1 MKSRVVSGMRPT
13 GKLHLGHLVGALN
26 NWASLQEQY
35 DCFYF
40 VADWH
45 ALTSD
50 YADTSALV
58 ENAYDMVADWI
69 AAGLDPQRSTLFVQ
83 SLVPEHAELFLL
95 LSMTVPI
102 PWLERVPTYKEQI
115 EQLAE
120 KDLSTLGFLGYPLLQ
135 TADIIIYNA
144 RYVPVGEDQVAHLE
158 LSREIVRR
166 FHNFYGQLF
175 EEPLPLL
182 TTFPRLPGLDNRK
195 MSKSYGNTINL
206 SDDAETVRKKV
217 MQMYTDPKR
226 IRADIPGTVEG
237 NPVFMYHDAF
247 NPDTAEVEELKAP
260 LPRREGWRR
269 RGEDEAGE
277 SAQRPPRPDA
287 RAPRRSARAPVGA
300 ARHPR
305 RGIAEGAGARAG
317 NDGARPW
324 RGEIAV
330 SVGGGRPEPERER
343 PARRLD
349 PRPCTNQTSN
359 PSSRRIRSGSR
370 TSKDRS
376 TCCCT

>member
-1 MKSRVVSGMRPT
+1 MRPT

-26 NWASLQEQY
+26 NWASLQDQY

-58 ENAYDMVADWI
+58 ENAYDMAADWI
-69 AAGLDPQRSTLFVQ
+69 AAGLDPSRSTLFVQ

-115 EQLAE
+115 DQLTE

-175 EEPLPLL
+175 EEPKPLL

-226 IRADIPGTVEG
+226 IRADVPGTVEG

-247 NPDTAEVEELKAP
+247 NPDTAEVEDLKTRYRAGKVGDVEVKTKLAKALNAHLEP
-260 LPRREGWRR
+260 MRARRADALARPSALREILEEGSR
-269 RGEDEAGE
+269 
-277 SAQRPPRPDA
+277 QA
-287 RAPRRSARAPVGA
+287 RAIAQETMVRVRGA
-300 ARHPR
+300 VKLNYR
-305 RGIAEGAGARAG
+305 
-317 NDGARPW
+317 
-324 RGEIAV
+324 
-330 SVGGGRPEPERER
+330 
-343 PARRLD
+343 
-349 PRPCTNQTSN
+349 
-359 PSSRRIRSGSR
+359 
-370 TSKDRS
+370 
-376 TCCCT
+376 

>member
-1 MKSRVVSGMRPT
+1 MRPT
-13 GKLHLGHLVGALN
+13 GKLHLGHLVGALD
-26 NWASLQEQY
+26 NWSALQDTY

-50 YADTSALV
+50 YADTSELV
-58 ENAYDMVADWI
+58 ANAYDMTADWI
-69 AAGLDPQRSTLFVQ
+69 AAGLDPARSTLFIQ
-83 SLVPEHAELFLL
+83 SLVPEHAELSLL

-115 EQLAE
+115 EQLSE

-144 RYVPVGEDQVAHLE
+144 HYVPVGEDQVPHLE

-166 FHNFYGQLF
+166 FQNFYGELF
-175 EEPLPLL
+175 VEPQPLL

-206 SDDAETVRKKV
+206 SDDAESVRKKV

-226 IRADIPGTVEG
+226 VRADIPGTVEG

-247 NPDTAEVEELKAP
+247 NPDTAEVEELKTRYRAGKVGDVEVKTKLAKALNARLEP
-260 LPRREGWRR
+260 MRARRA
-269 RGEDEAGE
+269 DLLAKP
-277 SAQRPPRPDA
+277 SALRDVLQ
-287 RAPRRSARAPVGA
+287 
-300 ARHPR
+300 
-305 RGIAEGAGARAG
+305 EGARKARL
-317 NDGARPW
+317 
-324 RGEIAV
+324 IAQ
-330 SVGGGRPEPERER
+330 ETMERV
-343 PARRLD
+343 
-349 PRPCTNQTSN
+349 
-359 PSSRRIRSGSR
+359 R
-370 TSKDRS
+370 TAVKLQY
-376 TCCCT
+376 

>member
-1 MKSRVVSGMRPT
+1 MRPT
-13 GKLHLGHLVGALN
+13 GRLHLGHLVGALN
-26 NWASLQEQY
+26 NWASLQDQY

-58 ENAYDMVADWI
+58 ENAYDMAADWI
-69 AAGLDPQRSTLFVQ
+69 AAGLDPARSTLFVQ
-83 SLVPEHAELFLL
+83 SRVPEHAELCLL

-115 EQLAE
+115 DQLAE

-175 EEPLPLL
+175 EEPQPLL

-206 SDDAETVRKKV
+206 SDDPETVRKKV

-226 IRADIPGTVEG
+226 IRADVPGTVEG

-247 NPDTAEVEELKAP
+247 NPDTAEVEDLKT
-260 LPRREGWRR
+260 RY
-269 RGEDEAGE
+269 
-277 SAQRPPRPDA
+277 
-287 RAPRRSARAPVGA
+287 
-300 ARHPR
+300 
-305 RGIAEGAGARAG
+305 RAG
-317 NDGARPW
+317 KVGDVEVKTKLAKALNAQLDPMRARRAEALARPSTLHDILEEGSNKA
-324 RGEIAV
+324 RVIAQETMERV
-330 SVGGGRPEPERER
+330 RTAVKLVYRSPVPSISPEP
-343 PARRLD
+343 
-349 PRPCTNQTSN
+349 
-359 PSSRRIRSGSR
+359 
-370 TSKDRS
+370 
-376 TCCCT
+376 

>member
-1 MKSRVVSGMRPT
+1 MRPT
-13 GKLHLGHLVGALN
+13 GKLHLGHLAGALN
-26 NWASLQEQY
+26 NWATLQDRY

-50 YADTSALV
+50 YADTSEVVA
-58 ENAYDMVADWI
+58 NAYDMVADWI
-69 AAGLDPQRSTLFVQ
+69 AAGLDPERSTIFVQ

-102 PWLERVPTYKEQI
+102 PWLERVPTYKEQMD
-115 EQLAE
+115 QLTE

-166 FHNFYGQLF
+166 FHNFFGDLF
-175 EEPLPLL
+175 VEPQPLL

-206 SDDAETVRKKV
+206 SDDPETVRKKV

-226 IRADIPGTVEG
+226 IRADVPGTVEG

-247 NPDTAEVEELKAP
+247 NPDAAEVEELKTRYRAGKVGDVEVKTKLAKALNARLDP
-260 LPRREGWRR
+260 IRARRADVLARP
-269 RGEDEAGE
+269 
-277 SAQRPPRPDA
+277 SALREILEQGSRKA
-287 RAPRRSARAPVGA
+287 
-300 ARHPR
+300 
-305 RGIAEGAGARAG
+305 RGIAEETMDRVRRAVKLAYG
-317 NDGARPW
+317 TP
-324 RGEIAV
+324 
-330 SVGGGRPEPERER
+330 
-343 PARRLD
+343 
-349 PRPCTNQTSN
+349 
-359 PSSRRIRSGSR
+359 
-370 TSKDRS
+370 
-376 TCCCT
+376 

>member
-1 MKSRVVSGMRPT
+1 MKPRVVSGMRPT

-26 NWASLQEQY
+26 NWAPLQDKY

-50 YADTSALV
+50 YADTSAIV

-69 AAGLDPQRSTLFVQ
+69 AAGLDPERSTLFVQ

-115 EQLAE
+115 DQMSD

-135 TADIIIYNA
+135 TADVIIYDA
-144 RYVPVGEDQVAHLE
+144 QFVPVGQDQVPHLE
-158 LSREIVRR
+158 LSREVVRR
-166 FHNFYGQLF
+166 FHNFYGPLF
-175 EEPLPLL
+175 VEPEPLL
-182 TTFPRLPGLDNRK
+182 TSFSRLPGLDNRK

-206 SDDAETVRKKV
+206 SDDEETVRKKV

-226 IRADIPGTVEG
+226 IRADVPGTVEG

-247 NPDTAEVEELKAP
+247 NRNTPEVDDLKARYRVGKVGDVEVKTK
-260 LPRREGWRR
+260 L
-269 RGEDEAGE
+269 AK
-277 SAQRPPRPDA
+277 ALNA
-287 RAPRRSARAPVGA
+287 HLAPM
-300 ARHPR
+300 
-305 RGIAEGAGARAG
+305 
-317 NDGARPW
+317 
-324 RGEIAV
+324 
-330 SVGGGRPEPERER
+330 RER
-343 PARRLD
+343 RAQLLAK
-349 PRPCTNQTSN
+349 
-359 PSSRRIRSGSR
+359 PSSLREILHEGSR
-370 TSKDRS
+370 KARSIAAGTMDRVRS
-376 TCCCT
+376 SVKLRYA